1 MLASSDS
8 MVLVYAFGTGLF
20 AVLLLL
26 AAVSAMLGTDDRR
39 AFLHLLR
46 HPIQV
51 IFSDPEP
58 PDEL

>member
-1 MLASSDS
+1 M
-8 MVLVYAFGTGLF
+8 MVLVYAFGTGLVGI
-20 AVLLLL
+20 VLLLV
-26 AAVSAMLGTDDRR
+26 AVSAILGDDDRR

-46 HPIQV
+46 HPIEV